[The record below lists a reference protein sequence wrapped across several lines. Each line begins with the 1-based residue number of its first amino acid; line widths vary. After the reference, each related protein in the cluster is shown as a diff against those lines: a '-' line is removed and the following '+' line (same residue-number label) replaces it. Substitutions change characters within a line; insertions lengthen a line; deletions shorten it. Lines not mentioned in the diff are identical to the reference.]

1 MFDNKPLIKVFCID
15 NQLSSEDKDINSVL
29 ELALDYPV
37 EDVIEDNFG
46 NIDVFPESSSTIEL
60 SDLLKDKGYNILFNG
75 NAYIPTVYFIFYKQ
89 TTMEISEN
97 NIPLVND
104 LLNRLYE
111 ESYVQNVTHNAIN
124 IEQMYY

>member
-75 NAYIPTVYFIFYKQ
+75 NAYIPTVYLIFYLFRQPWK
-89 TTMEISEN
+89 
-97 NIPLVND
+97 LVKIIFH
-104 LLNRLYE
+104 L
-111 ESYVQNVTHNAIN
+111 
-124 IEQMYY
+124 

>member
-1 MFDNKPLIKVFCID
+1 
-15 NQLSSEDKDINSVL
+15 
-29 ELALDYPV
+29 
-37 EDVIEDNFG
+37 
-46 NIDVFPESSSTIEL
+46 
-60 SDLLKDKGYNILFNG
+60 
-75 NAYIPTVYFIFYKQ
+75 
-89 TTMEISEN
+89 MEISEN